1 MNNIYNTAFFLTVVA
16 FLSLTSERLSAQL
29 KQNFADSGNPSSKTK
44 VLLDDQVLYVK
55 KQVSGGG
62 TINLLTGNT
71 ENLVG
76 ICNFDKNRL
85 QPGRAFVFDQ
95 IAFNYK
101 SDAAADKEGEVTYDA
116 AAPAVLQNADFVIS
130 QNNIEILR
138 LPIRDICNIET
149 GQKASDEYTQLKS
162 LRLIDDVN
170 TVTMQIQFPET
181 SAGFAAGTFHYV
193 YVRLSGLQTVTK

>member
-1 MNNIYNTAFFLTVVA
+1 MNKVYNTAFFLTVVA

-29 KQNFADSGNPSSKTK
+29 KANFAESANPNTKTK
-44 VLLDDQVLYVK
+44 VLLDDQVLYIK
-55 KQVSGGG
+55 KEITGGG

-85 QPGRAFVFDQ
+85 NQGRAFVFDQ

-101 SDAAADKEGEVTYDA
+101 SDAAAGNEGNVTYNA
-116 AAPAVLQNADFVIS
+116 AAPAVLQNADFVII
-130 QNNIEILR
+130 QNNIEVLR
-138 LPIRDICNIET
+138 LPVRDISNIAT
-149 GQKASDEYTQLKS
+149 GLTAADEYTQLKS

-170 TVTMQIQFPET
+170 PITMQIQFPES
-181 SAGFAAGTFHYV
+181 SAGVAAGTHHYV
-193 YVRLSGLQTVTK
+193 YVRLSGLQTSTK